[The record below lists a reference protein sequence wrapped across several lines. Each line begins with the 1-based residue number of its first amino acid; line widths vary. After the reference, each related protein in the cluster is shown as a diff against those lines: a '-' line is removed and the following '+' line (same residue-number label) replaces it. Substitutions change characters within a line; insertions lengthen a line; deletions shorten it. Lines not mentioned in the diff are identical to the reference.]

1 MKPIIAAVS
10 GLLCGVVVASGPA
23 ATAEAPTPPATGRAE
38 MCVLDANSGC
48 TKAHGF
54 GGRPASIT
62 VTAAGVAV
70 VSVNPNQTTASSY
83 RLQFTRP
90 NGSKF
95 AAGTPVAY
103 YVHYDFR
110 GGSTPVPTPT
120 ATTPTPTRTPT
131 ATPTRTPTRTPTATP
146 TQTQT
151 STPTRTPTATTTTTS
166 TPTATATSPSRN
178 CTNPVFTTSRS
189 NDGWSTNGYY
199 VHNNMWNNGG
209 GTQTLRACAYN
220 NWNVTAVQPNTTSVK
235 TYPNVH
241 KDYDDK
247 PISSFNR
254 LTSTFG
260 ANTPHVG
267 IYNVGYDIWLNGIA
281 TSGSTEV
288 MIWTE
293 NFKQRPAGSV
303 QDTVTFGGHTYD
315 VWRSGTRY
323 IAFVSRTTQLSGT
336 MDLLAMFKWL
346 QSKSWISQTATVG
359 QIDYGVEICSTNNAP
374 ATFNFTDFSINE
386 G

>member
-23 ATAEAPTPPATGRAE
+23 ATAEPPTPSATGRAE
-38 MCVLDANSGC
+38 MCVLDAASGC

-54 GGRPASIT
+54 GTRPSS
-62 VTAAGVAV
+62 VTANAAGVAI
-70 VSVNPNQTTASSY
+70 VSVNPAQTTATSY

-110 GGSTPVPTPT
+110 AGSGPAP
-120 ATTPTPTRTPT
+120 TPT
-131 ATPTRTPTRTPTATP
+131 ATPTRTPTQTPTVTATPTPTPTRTATSTPTATP
-146 TQTQT
+146 T
-151 STPTRTPTATTTTTS
+151 PTATATPTATP
-166 TPTATATSPSRN
+166 TPTATATSPTRN
-178 CTNPVFTTSRS
+178 CTNPVFTTSQS
-189 NDGWSTNGYY
+189 NAGWSTNGYY
-199 VHNNMWNNGG
+199 VHNNMWNNSG

-220 NWNVTAVQPNTTSVK
+220 NWNVTATQPNTTSVK

-254 LTSTFG
+254 LTSTFA

-267 IYNVGYDIWLNGIA
+267 IYNVAYDIWLNGIA

-303 QDTVTFGGHTYD
+303 QATVTFGGHTYD
-315 VWRSGTRY
+315 VWRSGEHY
-323 IAFVSRTTQLSGT
+323 IAFVSRTTQTSGT
-336 MDLLAMFKWL
+336 MNLLEMFRWL
-346 QSKSWISQTATVG
+346 QSKGWISQSTTVG
-359 QIDYGVEICSTNNAP
+359 QIDYGVEVCSTNNAP
-374 ATFNFTDFSINE
+374 ATFNFTDFSITE